1 MRDER
6 IFRPVPGLMRSAA
19 QNDPALKHWAFFRGV
34 EGRGAGL
41 GTRAMVIGCGVIET
55 NDLSSLPKTELYQQL
70 PGQISSVIQNETDP
84 VANMANAAALIF
96 HAVPRINWAG
106 FYLLKGG
113 ELVLGPFQGK
123 PACVR
128 IAFGRGVVGTAAEKR
143 TVIRVA
149 DVNEFPGHIAC
160 DAASRSEVVIPLAS
174 EDAHL
179 VGVLDVDSPE
189 LDRFDAEDE
198 AGFRAIGAIIAA
210 KL

>member
-1 MRDER
+1 
-6 IFRPVPGLMRSAA
+6 
-19 QNDPALKHWAFFRGV
+19 
-34 EGRGAGL
+34 
-41 GTRAMVIGCGVIET
+41 
-55 NDLSSLPKTELYQQL
+55 
-70 PGQISSVIQNETDP
+70 
-84 VANMANAAALIF
+84 MANVAALIY
-96 HAVPRINWAG
+96 HAVPRLNWVG

-123 PACVR
+123 SACVR
-128 IAFGRGVVGTAAEKR
+128 IAFGRGVDGTAAEKR

-160 DAASRSEVVIPLAS
+160 DTASRSEVVVPLVT

-179 VGVLDVDSPE
+179 LGVLDVDSPE

-198 AGFRAIGAIIAA
+198 AGFREIGKIVAA

>member
-1 MRDER
+1 
-6 IFRPVPGLMRSAA
+6 
-19 QNDPALKHWAFFRGV
+19 
-34 EGRGAGL
+34 
-41 GTRAMVIGCGVIET
+41 MVGYRVIET
-55 NDLSSLPKTELYQQL
+55 NDLSSLPKPELYQQL
-70 PGQISSVIQNETDP
+70 AGQISSIIQDETDP
-84 VANMANAAALIF
+84 VANMANASALIF
-96 HAVPRINWAG
+96 QAVPRINWVG

-160 DAASRSEVVIPLAS
+160 DVASRSEVVIPLVS
-174 EDAHL
+174 DDAHL
-179 VGVLDVDSPE
+179 LGVLDVDSPE

-198 AGFRAIGAIIAA
+198 EGFRAIGKIVAA